1 MTTRL
6 TDIVPIEDPLAA
18 LERDLIASYVTR
30 AGEDLHD
37 LRTRTDG
44 GARNLLAA
52 ASRYASTRLTEIG
65 GPVSLCPQAAWRRV
79 ALRIG
84 NQGVAADEYRSGNNS
99 AAGGSKCAKPLR
111 PCVPTQA
118 RTTGE

>member
-18 LERDLIASYVTR
+18 LERVLIASYVAR

-37 LRTRTDG
+37 LRTRTDN

-84 NQGVAADEYRSGNNS
+84 NQGFAADEYRFGNNS
-99 AAGGSKCAKPLR
+99 AASAQKAVWPATL
-111 PCVPTQA
+111 A
-118 RTTGE
+118 

>member
-6 TDIVPIEDPLAA
+6 TDIVPIEEPLAA
-18 LERDLIASYVTR
+18 LERDLIASYVAR

-52 ASRYASTRLTEIG
+52 ASRYASTRLTEIEARFHYVHRLHG
-65 GPVSLCPQAAWRRV
+65 DASL
-79 ALRIG
+79 
-84 NQGVAADEYRSGNNS
+84 S
-99 AAGGSKCAKPLR
+99 A
-111 PCVPTQA
+111 
-118 RTTGE
+118 